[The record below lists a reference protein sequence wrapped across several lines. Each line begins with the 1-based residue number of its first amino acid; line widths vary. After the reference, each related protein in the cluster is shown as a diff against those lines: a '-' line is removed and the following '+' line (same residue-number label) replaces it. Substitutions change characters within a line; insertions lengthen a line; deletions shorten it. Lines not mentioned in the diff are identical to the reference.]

1 MKNIYLILF
10 FTVLTV
16 SSCSKEDDPI
26 AGCMDPL
33 SVNYNSNAVESD
45 GSCKYTLVGEWY
57 MSKYDFN
64 GVNYLPL
71 FTNGDLW
78 LDVLSNNSY
87 DLWGELEDTGE
98 FISSKG
104 TLATSGPNLSTLT
117 LTNQDGSVFV
127 YTITQING
135 SSVSFNGTNFGDT
148 EDFTANKL

>member
-1 MKNIYLILF
+1 MKNIYLVLF
-10 FTVLTV
+10 FTALTV

-45 GSCKYTLVGEWY
+45 GSCKYSLVGEWY
-57 MSKYDFN
+57 MSKYNVN

-71 FTNGDLW
+71 FADGNLW

-87 DLWGELEDTGE
+87 DLWGELVASGE

-104 TLATSGPNLSTLT
+104 TLATSGPDLSTLT
-117 LTNQDGSVFV
+117 LTNVDGTVSVF
-127 YTITQING
+127 TITQINA
-135 SSVSFNGTNFGDT
+135 SSVSFNGINYGDN
-148 EDFTANKL
+148 EDYTAIKL